1 MPKAKFE
8 AIFHDLRQRI
18 EEGQYPFQSLLPS
31 ENQLTELYSC
41 SRNTIRRATSGL
53 AELGYVQPL
62 HGRGVRVIYQPIAQ
76 NEFTIGGIES
86 FKESAAR
93 NHMQASTL
101 VLRFAEIVADE
112 RLSRKTGFPVG
123 STLYDIRRVRCLD
136 GKALIS
142 GKTVEEA
149 GGAIGADGVFSIELS
164 IPDYNGSLSHA
175 VTVSAADRNGNAT
188 EDYEAVISAW
198 DANVTRLADD
208 ERRVLDEEARK
219 AAEKNRDKRMQDA
232 LNAF

>member
-1 MPKAKFE
+1 MESSRKTRGEFMPKAKFE

-112 RLSRKTGFPVG
+112 HTSITFD
-123 STLYDIRRVRCLD
+123 LYYCGLVM
-136 GKALIS
+136 
-142 GKTVEEA
+142 
-149 GGAIGADGVFSIELS
+149 F
-164 IPDYNGSLSHA
+164 
-175 VTVSAADRNGNAT
+175 
-188 EDYEAVISAW
+188 
-198 DANVTRLADD
+198 
-208 ERRVLDEEARK
+208 
-219 AAEKNRDKRMQDA
+219 DKKRTKQHYII
-232 LNAF
+232 NF